1 MLDAAHIAYYEELMA
16 CHDHMVLNLLRKLE
30 EGKDIENVIKEGE
43 RLEKLWQNRL
53 DTLRRNVR
61 PDLRT
66 EYCDFYCEN
75 FTDKLAEVQEVVRW
89 ARHKQKVL
97 DESPKYSQE

>member
-16 CHDHMVLNLLRKLE
+16 CHDHMVVNLMKRLE
-30 EGKDIENVIKEGE
+30 KCEDVPTVIAEGE
-43 RLEKLWQNRL
+43 RLEKLWQNRMK
-53 DTLRRNVR
+53 TLKRNVR
-61 PDLRT
+61 PDLMND
-66 EYCDFYCEN
+66 YCDFYCTH
-75 FTDKLAEVQEVVRW
+75 FHDKLAEVQEVVRW